1 MKTILRILIVVGV
14 ALSLVACKD
23 TNKVENKAEVKSED
37 TKTKEDVKEETKEE
51 TKEENKEESNEE
63 KKTVKVMDI
72 NGEVEA
78 PFKPERVVAL
88 DNRTFETLSDWGIKL
103 AAVPK
108 DVMPSDSPYVKDD
121 SIPNIGNHKEPNLEV
136 IAAANPELIIVGQRF
151 GKYTEDLKKLCPEA
165 TVIDLNWNVSKNA
178 ENPGETLINGLKT
191 STTTLGKIFDK
202 NDEAEKLNSEFDKS
216 IENAKKGYKPEEKVM
231 AVVVNAGNIGYSA
244 PKNGRVWGPMFEVF
258 GWTPALEIENSSS
271 DHKGDEVS
279 VEAIAKSNPD
289 WIFVLDRDASVSKE
303 GEFTPALEVLKG
315 SEALKDVNAIKNN
328 HLILAPA
335 DTYVNESIQT
345 YIELFNNMAESFK

>member
-1 MKTILRILIVVGV
+1 MKTILRILVVIGV
-14 ALSLVACKD
+14 VFSLVACKE
-23 TNKVENKAEVKSED
+23 TGKVEQKAEVKTED
-37 TKTKEDVKEETKEE
+37 AEKKEDVKEEKTEESKEE
-51 TKEENKEESNEE
+51 KKDESKE
-63 KKTVKVMDI
+63 KKTVTVVDI

-151 GKYTEDLKKLCPEA
+151 GKYTEELKKLCPEA

-191 STTTLGKIFDK
+191 STVTLGKIFDK
-202 NDEAEKLNSEFDKS
+202 NEEAEKLIADFDKA
-216 IENAKKGYKPEEKVM
+216 IEDAKKGYKPEDKVM

-271 DHKGDEVS
+271 DHKGDDVS
-279 VEAIAKSNPD
+279 VEAIAESNPD
-289 WIFVLDRDASVSKE
+289 WIFVLDRDAAVSKE
-303 GEFTPALEVLKG
+303 GEFKPALEVLKG
-315 SEALKDVNAIKNN
+315 SEALKNVNAIKND
-328 HLILAPA
+328 HIILAPA

-345 YIELFNNMAESFK
+345 YIELFENMAESFK